1 MESNSI
7 CDVLGPEEREVIQEA
22 IQHRL
27 KYYESKL
34 RNYAGPPSSD
44 AIDKYQQKIYLL
56 ENALQV
62 WMEEAIY

>member
-7 CDVLGPEEREVIQEA
+7 SDVLGPEEREVIQEA

-27 KYYESKL
+27 KYYQSKL
-34 RNYAGPPSSD
+34 RNYSGPPSSD
-44 AIDKYQQKIYLL
+44 ARDKYQQKIYLL